1 MSGVRGYE
9 NDKCVEFYLTSMD
22 ASQAE
27 TSDYKKQVIYKT
39 EVELCKYISLLRSE
53 DREPVDSTNTI
64 GLNDV

>member
-1 MSGVRGYE
+1 M
-9 NDKCVEFYLTSMD
+9 EFHLASID
-22 ASQAE
+22 AGQAE
-27 TSDYKKQVIYKT
+27 TSHYEKQVIYKT